1 MGPGDRG
8 ENREEE
14 TSDDEQADLPGG
26 EEGHPKEPTYTALPV
41 PPVPVLWIQLMSCRR
56 DHAFQKSVHAHT
68 YRCKS
73 LENAAPLD

>member
-14 TSDDEQADLPGG
+14 TSDDEQSDLPRG
-26 EEGHPKEPTYTALPV
+26 EEGHPKESTYTAV
-41 PPVPVLWIQLMSCRR
+41 PVPVLWIQLTSGGR
-56 DHAFQKSVHAHT
+56 DHACKRLVHAHT